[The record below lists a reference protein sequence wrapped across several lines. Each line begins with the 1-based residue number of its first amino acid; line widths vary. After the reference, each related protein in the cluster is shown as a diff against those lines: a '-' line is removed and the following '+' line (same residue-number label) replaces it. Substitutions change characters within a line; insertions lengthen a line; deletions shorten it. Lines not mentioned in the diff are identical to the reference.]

1 MSIADYENKKNMKKK
16 SLPTKNENER
26 IQYCPC
32 QRICHYT
39 YTNNKRNNKWEMG
52 TQIPPKV
59 NYS

>member
-32 QRICHYT
+32 
-39 YTNNKRNNKWEMG
+39 
-52 TQIPPKV
+52 
-59 NYS
+59 